1 MHRNDAALHDELVDV
16 LNVLIAEAPKVYE
29 LFHKS
34 IKETSMGLEKLHD
47 LSASLPHFNEYL
59 INFSNEVNYYR
70 DKWFEEHHCKA
81 WFNIDPHKFLI
92 MPNEKEFYHILPNEN
107 FAQFCYDISGADG
120 VNYSEITCIDDPDT
134 PEYNQHYKETIL
146 NTFFELGNEYE
157 LDEQQRERLDK
168 YLYAINEVISNMQA
182 LRYFLGQHHLQSC
195 YTYTE
200 ECQKTIVDDFI
211 DYCTEELTPD
221 FDDVHDMLLDL
232 YDEHWQEISLNMS
245 LFQILQETHEC
256 FKNYGD
262 DIKAWFT
269 HTYDAQSFSVINENT
284 TLENMKYVIEKVEE
298 QLTIN
303 EQ

>member
-1 MHRNDAALHDELVDV
+1 MHRNDTALHDELVDV
-16 LNVLIAEAPKVYE
+16 LNVLIAEAPKAYE

-34 IKETSMGLEKLHD
+34 IKETSMGLEKLND
-47 LSASLPHFNEYL
+47 LTTSLPHFSEYV
-59 INFSNEVNYYR
+59 INFTHEVNYYR
-70 DKWFEEHHCKA
+70 DKWFEEHYCKA
-81 WFNIDPHKFLI
+81 WFDADPHKFLI
-92 MPNEKEFYHILPNEN
+92 MPNEKEFYHILPNES

-134 PEYNQHYKETIL
+134 PEYNLHYKNTIL
-146 NTFFELGNEYE
+146 NMFFEPGDEYE

-200 ECQKTIVDDFI
+200 ECQKTVIDDFI
-211 DYCTEELTPD
+211 DYCVDELRSE
-221 FDDVHDMLLDL
+221 FEDVHDMLLDL

-269 HTYDAQSFSVINENT
+269 HTYDAQSFNVINENT
-284 TLENMKYVIEKVEE
+284 TLEKMKYVIEKVEE
-298 QLTIN
+298 QLAIN